1 MCCRQDK
8 RRWGSRIRTDGRFLT
23 EGAVTEELV
32 EKVRK
37 LNTVAARRGQTLAQ
51 MALAWILRDGDVTS
65 VLTGASRP
73 AQILDNVKMLENTNF
88 CAEEREEIEGI
99 LSNSD

>member
-1 MCCRQDK
+1 M
-8 RRWGSRIRTDGRFLT
+8 
-23 EGAVTEELV
+23 EN
-32 EKVRK
+32 VRK